1 MSFLFGVYPGGAA
14 GNDAGGLARGVPDDP
29 ASVHAVL
36 DDLQG
41 PDAKP
46 LLVRCYAPFMDDAGP
61 GRTDIAA
68 PTRGELYAVN
78 GRLLD
83 LVLQYQSRSGDIE
96 GYAEFVR
103 NAIQRYGAIT
113 RTVQITEEPNVTGNA
128 TLDGDYPDVLRA
140 IMAGV
145 QAANGEA
152 SRRGFGHLRIG
163 TNTTPLFGPSAG
175 FYMELVK
182 VGGAALVDGL
192 HYIGL
197 DMFPDVF
204 RSLGDQTVRTATAG
218 LLRYHRRDVLEPA
231 GLGHLP
237 LHITEHGWPTGP
249 DRPPDRQASVIRDVI
264 ESVLEHKDE
273 LNIAAY
279 ELFSLRDADSSNPD
293 MFHQF
298 GIMTDAYLPKAAYG
312 VFKDLLTDHV
322 RSGPVT
328 AKRLEGNGA
337 ATP

>member
-1 MSFLFGVYPGGAA
+1 MSFLFGVYPGGVA
-14 GNDAGGLARGVPDDP
+14 GNDAGGLASGVPDDP

-140 IMAGV
+140 IVAGV

-182 VGGAALVDGL
+182 LGGAALVDGL

-204 RSLGDQTVRTATAG
+204 RPLGDANHTNRHGRFAPLSSPRCAG
-218 LLRYHRRDVLEPA
+218 ARRARSPPAAYHRTRVADGA
-231 GLGHLP
+231 GP
-237 LHITEHGWPTGP
+237 DARPTGVGHKGC
-249 DRPPDRQASVIRDVI
+249 DRIRAGAEGRVEHRRLRTVLAS
-264 ESVLEHKDE
+264 
-273 LNIAAY
+273 
-279 ELFSLRDADSSNPD
+279 
-293 MFHQF
+293 
-298 GIMTDAYLPKAAYG
+298 
-312 VFKDLLTDHV
+312 
-322 RSGPVT
+322 
-328 AKRLEGNGA
+328 
-337 ATP
+337 